1 MAGKKHSVEQIIQKL
16 RQVEVLVAEGASVSE
31 AVRQIEVTE
40 QTYYRWRSEYGGMR
54 TDQAKRL
61 KELGQENARLKHLVA
76 EKELDI
82 RILQE
87 GMALASKKYSAR

>member
-61 KELGQENARLKHLVA
+61 KELEQENARLKHLVA